1 MSYNCTV
8 RSNVVIPR
16 VSFARAD
23 SLTIP
28 LMALAEWAY
37 GYVKYSAHTGHRPAD
52 ALVGVGRWSEEFR
65 GRGDDAVGVQEI

>member
-8 RSNVVIPR
+8 RSNVVISR

-28 LMALAEWAY
+28 LMALAKWAY
-37 GYVKYSAHTGHRPAD
+37 GYVKYSAHTGRRPAD

-65 GRGDDAVGVQEI
+65 GRGHDAVGVQEI